1 VSVRKVV
8 SGGQTGA
15 DRAALDAALTL
26 GLPYGGWCP
35 AGGEAEDGPG
45 LLDRYPA
52 LQETPSSDPS
62 VRTAWNVRDSD
73 ATLVLSFGPVDGSSG
88 TSSTVSEAE
97 QLGRP
102 LLVAHPSEVDQVRR
116 WLAGLPDGCTVDVAG
131 PRESEEPGLY
141 DAAYLLLTTLL
152 SEAGSAGTPAPG

>member
-1 VSVRKVV
+1 VSVGRVV

-52 LQETPSSDPS
+52 LRETPSADPS
-62 VRTAWNVRDSD
+62 ERTTWNVRDSD
-73 ATLVLSFGPVDGSSG
+73 ATLVLSLGPVDGSPG
-88 TSSTVSEAE
+88 TSYTVSEAE
-97 QLGRP
+97 RLGRS
-102 LLVAHPSEVDQVRR
+102 LLVARPSQVEAVRE
-116 WLAGLPDGCTVDVAG
+116 WLADLPDRCTLNVAG
-131 PRESEEPGLY
+131 PRESEEPGLQA
-141 DAAYLLLTTLL
+141 AAYALLLDVL
-152 SEAGSAGTPAPG
+152 